1 MADVIDGQRTLVVV
15 RHAKAAWP
23 DDVSDLERP
32 LTGRG
37 RRDAAALGAWLV
49 DRGLV
54 PEVVLCS
61 TATRAAQTWAGAQ
74 MQVAKAAAER
84 GSELLVRPEAAVYDA
99 PASRLL
105 SLLRAL
111 DAGES
116 EAGAGCALM
125 VGHNPG
131 VEELVARLCGRSV
144 HLKTA
149 GIALLA
155 VSGPWA
161 ELDSAEL
168 AELATCRAG

>member
-1 MADVIDGQRTLVVV
+1 MADVSDGQRTLVVV

-23 DDVSDLERP
+23 DDVSDHERP

-37 RRDAAALGAWLV
+37 RRDAAALGGWLA

-54 PEVVLCS
+54 PGIVLCS
-61 TATRAAQTWAGAQ
+61 TATRAAQTWAGAEAE
-74 MQVAKAAAER
+74 VAKAAAER
-84 GSELLVRPEAAVYDA
+84 GSELLVRAEAAVYDA

-111 DAGES
+111 DADAD
-116 EAGAGCALM
+116 EADAGCALLI
-125 VGHNPG
+125 GHNPG
-131 VEELVARLCGRSV
+131 VEDLVARLCGRSV

-149 GIALLA
+149 GVALLA

-161 ELDSAEL
+161 ELESAQL
-168 AELATCRAG
+168 AELAACRAG